1 MKIFYLFLIFNII
14 PLCLQKQ
21 FLKKDQIIN
30 NRKLASFDLETVR
43 KNILE
48 NHNYH
53 RKRHQVGS
61 LVRSSDLESI
71 AQSYS
76 QTLASTGKFAHSGNK
91 YNGDYMGEN
100 LYMSYG
106 SIITGTDA
114 SQMWYDE
121 KELYDFNN
129 QGFSM
134 DTGHF
139 TQLVWKGSKQLG
151 CGASCSNY
159 GCYITCN
166 YYPAGNYQGQ
176 FNSNVFPLKEGSDDS
191 GSETEKETERETEKE
206 TESENKKQ
214 AQTLNEENGMSTAG
228 KVFLSIFIILLI
240 LIIAFTVFHFA
251 YKKRSFSEIKDYF
264 KCLSNKR

>member
-100 LYMSYG
+100 LYMSFG

-166 YYPAGNYQGQ
+166 YYPAGNYIDQ
-176 FNSNVFPLKEGSDDS
+176 FTSNVFPLKEESDNS
-191 GSETEKETERETEKE
+191 GSEKEKGV
-206 TESENKKQ
+206 Q
-214 AQTLNEENGMSTAG
+214 ALNEESGMSTAG
-228 KVFLSIFIILLI
+228 KVFLSIFIIFLI
-240 LIIAFTVFHFA
+240 LIIAFAVFHFV
-251 YKKRSFSEIKDYF
+251 YKKRTFSEIKDYF
-264 KCLSNKR
+264 KCLSNIKMNKK

>member
-1 MKIFYLFLIFNII
+1 MKILYLFLIFNII
-14 PLCLQKQ
+14 PLCLQKH

-53 RKRHQVGS
+53 RKKHQVDS
-61 LVRSSDLESI
+61 LVRFSDLETIS
-71 AQSYS
+71 QSY
-76 QTLASTGKFAHSGNK
+76 TEKMASTGNFAHSNNK

-106 SIITGTDA
+106 SITGTDA
-114 SQMWYDE
+114 SEMWYDE
-121 KELYDFNN
+121 VKKYDFNN

-134 DTGHF
+134 STGHF

-176 FNSNVFPLKEGSDDS
+176 FNSNVFPLKEESDS
-191 GSETEKETERETEKE
+191 GESEKQTETETETEKEKE
-206 TESENKKQ
+206 
-214 AQTLNEENGMSTAG
+214 AQTLNEEGGMSTAG

-240 LIIAFTVFHFA
+240 LIIAFAVFHFV
-251 YKKRSFSEIKDYF
+251 YKKRTFSEIKDYF
-264 KCLSNKR
+264 KCLCK